1 MTPWFGPKSKYDTGI
16 ASWQGWLAPLVFLLA
31 LAANRIWFGPTELGL
46 PSWAPTVSAAAVVAV
61 FLAVVYFTYDR
72 DE

>member
-16 ASWQGWLAPLVFLLA
+16 ASWQGWVATLVFLAA
-31 LAANRIWFGPTELGL
+31 LAANRLWFKPAEFGL
-46 PSWAPTVSAAAVVAV
+46 PSWSRPASTAAVVV
-61 FLAVVYFTYDR
+61 IFLAVVYFTYDR

>member
-1 MTPWFGPKSKYDTGI
+1 MTPWFGPKRKYDTGV
-16 ASWQGWLAPLVFLLA
+16 ASWQGWLATLVFLLVQ
-31 LAANRIWFGPTELGL
+31 AADRIWFKPAELGL
-46 PSWAPTVSAAAVVAV
+46 PPWSRAVFAVAVLVV